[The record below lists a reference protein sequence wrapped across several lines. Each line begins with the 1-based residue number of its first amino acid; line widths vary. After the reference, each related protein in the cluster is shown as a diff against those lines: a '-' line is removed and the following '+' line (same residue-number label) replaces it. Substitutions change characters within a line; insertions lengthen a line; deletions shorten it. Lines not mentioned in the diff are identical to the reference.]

1 MPVWLQTCQ
10 LTLDRDKSHHNYRGP
25 WTAVPLVRNG
35 MEQYVVRI
43 FGTRFFLVQHVE
55 RISDRNLLIRYGVR
69 ILVRDFYWY
78 GMWSGM
84 WYKKSVPVRRNRWK
98 FKKRFFLLRSGTDYF
113 VKKSVPRT
121 VPGSSPKSVSGT
133 VLIKIR
139 TENPYHVPFQRI
151 SYQKPVPH
159 TKIRTGFLVGYGHSW

>member
-25 WTAVPLVRNG
+25 WTAVPLVRIG
-35 MEQYVVRI
+35 MERYVVRI

-98 FKKRFFLLRSGTDYF
+98 FKKRFFYFFNFSKFCSLPGTVPKEIRSGTDYF

-139 TENPYHVPFQRI
+139 TENPYHVPF
-151 SYQKPVPH
+151 
-159 TKIRTGFLVGYGHSW
+159 